1 MKEQPWFP
9 YAAVASWG
17 LVTGVL
23 VLVNSGSVVLAVLL
37 GLVVAAI
44 SWRIDR
50 RSRDQSGGDASS

>member
-9 YAAVASWG
+9 YAAVAVWG

>member
-9 YAAVASWG
+9 YAAVAAWG
-17 LVTGVL
+17 LVTGAL